1 MKKWYLTSIFCSFAI
16 INPVLA
22 AQDAAA
28 PTDPCAEFKYSPRLN
43 MTTSYGK
50 LAYNYDYDRQSLT
63 QMGREYGLIEPNMYA
78 SGLSLFGI
86 DWSVTL
92 NTTVRVAKDNSI
104 CILPASLDVFIGYQ
118 EPTIYIDKAL
128 DKNSCQYKLVLRHEH
143 QHQQIS
149 IAALEYFIPRIR
161 EQILQNIAKVSPRNV
176 NSLSQTDRTTAE
188 MNDQYIEMIRP
199 MVESFKATMLKSQ
212 KRLDNTENY
221 RFESSICTPKQ

>member
-1 MKKWYLTSIFCSFAI
+1 MAAQEASVS
-16 INPVLA
+16 INP
-22 AQDAAA
+22 
-28 PTDPCAEFKYSPRLN
+28 CGEFDYSPRLN

-50 LAYNYDYDRQSLT
+50 LSYNYDYDRESLT
-63 QMGREYGLIEPNMYA
+63 QLGQEYGLIEPNMYA

-104 CILPASLDVFIGYQ
+104 CVIPASLDVFIGYQ
-118 EPTIYIDKAL
+118 EPTIYIDKTL

-161 EQILQNIAKVSPRNV
+161 EQIMQNLAKVSPQNV
-176 NSLSQTDRTTAE
+176 NSLSQTDRATAE
-188 MNDQYIEMIRP
+188 MNDEYIKMIAP
-199 MVESFKATMLKSQ
+199 LVESFKATMLKSQ
-212 KRLDNTENY
+212 KKLDNTENY
-221 RFESSICTPKQ
+221 RFESTVCAQQ